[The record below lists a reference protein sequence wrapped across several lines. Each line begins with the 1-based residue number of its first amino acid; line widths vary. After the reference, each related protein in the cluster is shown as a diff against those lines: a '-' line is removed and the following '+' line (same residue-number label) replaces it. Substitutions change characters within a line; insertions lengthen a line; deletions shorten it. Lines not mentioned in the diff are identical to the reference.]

1 MKKTILI
8 PAVVAT
14 LSMTGLTIVPAAV
27 TSAHSVH
34 HAKHVKRVTT
44 KMKEQHIYLT
54 VTPGMKLGP
63 DGKLH
68 DAFSPANFTLV
79 EGVPAKITIYNYDN
93 MKHSVTS
100 SALGI
105 NFQANPSKKNGAPG
119 VVTYSFTPKK
129 DGTFT
134 WQCIDPCDMPNK
146 QWSMSHKG
154 YMEGTIKVV
163 PPSKAVQDITLT
175 VMPGGKLGPDG
186 KLHDAFSPANFT
198 VEKGVPVHLTIYN
211 YDNMKH
217 SVTSSALG
225 INFVGKPSK
234 KNGAAGVAHYTFTPK
249 KDGNYSWQCIYPCD
263 MPNHQWSMSHKGFME
278 GTVHVE

>member
-1 MKKTILI
+1 MKKVILI
-8 PAVVAT
+8 PAIVAT
-14 LSMTGLTIVPAAV
+14 LSMTGLTVVPAAL

-34 HAKHVKRVTT
+34 HTNRVST

-100 SALGI
+100 PSLGI
-105 NFQANPSKKNGAPG
+105 NFLAVPSKKNGAPG
-119 VVTYSFTPKK
+119 IATYSFTPKK
-129 DGTFT
+129 TGTFN
-134 WQCIDPCDMPNK
+134 WQCIYPCDMPNK
-146 QWSMSHKG
+146 QWSMSHFG
-154 YMEGTIKVV
+154 YMEGKITVV
-163 PPSKAVQDITLT
+163 PPSKAVQDIALT

-186 KLHDAFSPANFT
+186 KLHDAFSPANIT

-217 SVTSSALG
+217 SFTSGALG
-225 INFVGKPSK
+225 INFLAKPSQ
-234 KNGAAGVAHYTFTPK
+234 KNGEAGVASYTFTPRK
-249 KDGNYSWQCIYPCD
+249 TGNYSWQCIYPCD
-263 MPNHQWSMSHKGFME
+263 LPNHQWSMAHTGYML
-278 GTVHVE
+278 GTIHVE